1 MITVFSAPNY
11 CDFYNN
17 KGAIIQ
23 FENGLLNIQQ
33 FYYTAHPYILPN
45 FMDVFQWSMPF
56 VFEKITSILYEL
68 VKPSEEYDEEE
79 TPFELMNKKKM
90 IEDLLSRQKEMTES
104 NMKMI
109 NINGFCPDQR
119 LVETG
124 KYSRDQNMSFEKK
137 KLIDLK
143 NEQFPEN

>member
-56 VFEKITSILYEL
+56 VFEKITSILFEL
-68 VKPSEEYDEEE
+68 IKPSEQYDEEE
-79 TPFELMNKKKM
+79 TPFELINKKKM
-90 IEDLLSRQKEMTES
+90 IEELLSRQKEMTES

-109 NINGFCPDQR
+109 NINGCCPDQR